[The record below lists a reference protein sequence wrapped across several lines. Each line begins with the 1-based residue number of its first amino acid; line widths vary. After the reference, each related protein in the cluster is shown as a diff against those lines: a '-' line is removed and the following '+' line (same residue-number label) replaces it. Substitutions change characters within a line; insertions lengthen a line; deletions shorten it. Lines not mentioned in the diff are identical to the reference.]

1 MPSCVVK
8 WCRSR
13 SDMKNTGITFH
24 KFPIN
29 KIQREKWVSEVRLER
44 NESDWRAC
52 ESSRICSIHFRSED
66 IYVLGNG
73 KRKRL
78 KKSALPICTMVSRL
92 PANVNPSDDL
102 TSITQNTNLQVDMGK
117 HKENYYKHKKNRG
130 RFKRKQLNVTSY
142 FKERDVIKKK
152 ETMET
157 GFRLTRSDFK
167 SGLQLFVNKETNQT
181 GYLQNPAEFVS
192 IISKL
197 LIDILRKK
205 VEHYLGR
212 MLFLLFRHLRNQRK
226 SHSENLDKDPSTESL
241 HSSTTIEETHDPF
254 GMAVDEETSSPDI
267 TVATSYN

>member
-92 PANVNPSDDL
+92 PANVKPSDDL

-130 RFKRKQLNVTSY
+130 RFKRKQLNVTNY
-142 FKERDVIKKK
+142 FKERDLIKKRDH
-152 ETMET
+152 
-157 GFRLTRSDFK
+157 GN
-167 SGLQLFVNKETNQT
+167 G
-181 GYLQNPAEFVS
+181 
-192 IISKL
+192 
-197 LIDILRKK
+197 
-205 VEHYLGR
+205 
-212 MLFLLFRHLRNQRK
+212 HLRNQRK